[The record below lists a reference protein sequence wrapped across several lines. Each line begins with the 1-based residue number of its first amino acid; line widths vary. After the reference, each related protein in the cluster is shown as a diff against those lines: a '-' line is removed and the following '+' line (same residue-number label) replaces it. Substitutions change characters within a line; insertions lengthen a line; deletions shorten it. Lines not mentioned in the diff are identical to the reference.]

1 MDRRRLPYAIASLAL
16 LASCAAPEAVPEAPA
31 AQSSAPMA
39 LASPAY
45 DVPRQPQ
52 LQLFTIDSYKRDFA
66 HRITK
71 ASPDV
76 FHDPLPK
83 MLKSIVVLDVT
94 IGRDGHVNG
103 VAVSR
108 SNGYRELERTAMNNV
123 RRFAPY
129 AVPVGLSRRSDGSV
143 QFMETFLFRDDGRFQ
158 VRSIAGPQ

>member
-1 MDRRRLPYAIASLAL
+1 MVRRPLPFAFASLAL

-31 AQSSAPMA
+31 AQPVAPIA
-39 LASPAY
+39 LAAPAHAA
-45 DVPRQPQ
+45 PRQPQ

-76 FHDPLPK
+76 FHEPLPK
-83 MLKSIVVLDVT
+83 MLKSVVVLDVT
-94 IGRDGHVNG
+94 IGRDGHVTG

-108 SNGYRELERTAMNNV
+108 SNGYRELERVAMSNV

-129 AVPVGLSRRSDGSV
+129 ALPVGLSRRSDGSV

-158 VRSIAGPQ
+158 VRSLAGPQ